1 MPVLTLEKPA
11 VRSVSPAFR
20 ALASGLRQPLRMPT
34 WAVAAAVLMVGIA
47 AFAAGRHKP
56 AHHYVAYFGYPLVLD
71 TTTGKAC
78 YAAPPKRS
86 EVQDAAFAIDGA
98 VPADGQTQS
107 GPAIPMCGKE

>member
-11 VRSVSPAFR
+11 VRSLSPAFR
-20 ALASGLRQPLRMPT
+20 PLLNAIRQPLRIPA
-34 WAVAAAVLMVGIA
+34 WAVAVAVLLVGAA

-78 YAAPPKRS
+78 YAAPPRPS
-86 EVQDAAFAIDGA
+86 EVQDAAFAIDGS
-98 VPADGQTQS
+98 VPADGQ
-107 GPAIPMCGKE
+107 A

>member
-11 VRSVSPAFR
+11 VRSVATLRPLLDVA
-20 ALASGLRQPLRMPT
+20 RQPLKMPA
-34 WAVAAAVLMVGIA
+34 WAVAMAVLLVGVA
-47 AFAAGRHKP
+47 AFLAGRQKP
-56 AHHYVAYFGYPLVLD
+56 AHHYVSYFGYPMVLD

-78 YAAPPKRS
+78 YAAPPKAS

-98 VPADGQTQS
+98 PPADSQTLT

>member
-11 VRSVSPAFR
+11 VRSAQSLLRPLLNVV
-20 ALASGLRQPLRMPT
+20 RQPLRMPA
-34 WAVAAAVLMVGIA
+34 WAVAAAVLLVGGA
-47 AFAAGRHKP
+47 AFAGGRHKP

-78 YAAPPKRS
+78 YAAPPKPS

-98 VPADGQTQS
+98 APADGQAQS
-107 GPAIPMCGKE
+107 GPPIPMCGKE

>member
-1 MPVLTLEKPA
+1 MPVLTLERHAARSLAPA
-11 VRSVSPAFR
+11 IRPVLNAV
-20 ALASGLRQPLRMPT
+20 RQPLRMPA
-34 WAVAAAVLMVGIA
+34 WAVACAVLLVGVA

-71 TTTGKAC
+71 TTSGKAC

-98 VPADGQTQS
+98 APADGQQQS
-107 GPAIPMCGKE
+107 GPAIPMCGNE

>member
-11 VRSVSPAFR
+11 VRSVSPVFR
-20 ALASGLRQPLRMPT
+20 TLANGLCRPLRVPT
-34 WAVAAAVLMVGIA
+34 WAVAAAVLLVGVA

-78 YAAPPKRS
+78 YAAPPKPS
-86 EVQDAAFAIDGA
+86 QVQDAAFAIDGA
-98 VPADGQTQS
+98 APADAETQS